1 MSVLFVDD
9 EPQVLRGIERMMD
22 VADIEW
28 EWECEFA
35 SSGHEA
41 LQMLAEGRFE
51 VIVTDMRMPGMDGAE
66 LLERVSEKYPN
77 MIRIVLSGEA
87 DRSSVLKAVGPMHQ
101 YLSKPCNPAL
111 LKSTLHQ
118 AFTMRNTLNSPALR
132 RAISKLPRLPSI
144 PQTYA
149 RLTELIRD
157 ENCLLTDVGEL
168 LEQDLAMTAKTLQ
181 LVNSANFGLGNAIS
195 SPKQAVGILG
205 LSVIQSLVLST
216 AIFDSYSGARLP
228 TGFSQRK
235 QSDHA
240 LKVARVSQQIALAE
254 KLGNE
259 VAGQAFTGGILHD
272 VGKLVLATADPDK
285 YQRVLIE
292 SGSDGLT
299 AIECEKKHFGADH
312 GAVGAYLLSVWG
324 LPQATVE
331 IVALH
336 HSTGGRRPSSFRAMD
351 CVIAANMICNG
362 ADDDELFTVVPID
375 RQKSSIKFWR
385 TASAS
390 LTCCEL

>member
-28 EWECEFA
+28 EWDCEFA
-35 SSGHEA
+35 ESGLEA
-41 LQMLAEGRFE
+41 LEMLSEGQFE

-66 LLERVSEKYPN
+66 LLERVSDKYPN
-77 MIRIVLSGEA
+77 IIRIVLSGEA
-87 DRSSVLKAVGPMHQ
+87 DQSSVLKAVGPMHQ
-101 YLSKPCNPAL
+101 YLSKPCDPKL

-132 RAISKLPRLPSI
+132 KAVSRLPRLPSI
-144 PQTYA
+144 PEAYA
-149 RLTELIRD
+149 KLTELIRD
-157 ENCLLTDVGEL
+157 DNCLLEDVGEL

-181 LVNSANFGLGNAIS
+181 LVNSANFGLANSVA

-216 AIFDSYSGARLP
+216 AIFDTYSGAKLP
-228 TGFSQRK
+228 AGFSQRAE
-235 QSDHA
+235 SDHA
-240 LKVARVSQQIALAE
+240 LKVARASQEIAFRE

-259 VAGQAFTGGILHD
+259 QASLAFTGGILHD
-272 VGKLVLATADPDK
+272 VGKLVLAAADPNK
-285 YQRVLIE
+285 YEQVLSVSADEDSTLIE
-292 SGSDGLT
+292 R
-299 AIECEKKHFGADH
+299 EKRIFGADH

-336 HSTGGRRPSSFRAMD
+336 DLPLVQRPSFFRAIN
-351 CVIAANMICNG
+351 CVSAANMICNG
-362 ADDDELFTVVPID
+362 AEDEEVLTCVPID
-375 RQKSSIKFWR
+375 RPRAAIKTWR
-385 TASAS
+385 TAI
-390 LTCCEL
+390 EMMG

>member
-28 EWECEFA
+28 EWECDFA
-35 SSGHEA
+35 SSGAEA
-41 LQMLAEGRFE
+41 LEMLAEGQFE

-66 LLERVSEKYPN
+66 LLERVSQKYPN

-87 DRSSVLKAVGPMHQ
+87 EQSSVLKAVGPMHQ

-118 AFTMRNTLNSPALR
+118 AFTMRNTLNSPTLR
-132 RAISKLPRLPSI
+132 QAISRLPRLPSI
-144 PQTYA
+144 PKTYA

-157 ENCLLTDVGEL
+157 DNCSLTEVGEL
-168 LEQDLAMTAKTLQ
+168 LEQDLAMTTKTLQ
-181 LVNSANFGLGNAIS
+181 LVNSANFGLANSIA

-216 AIFDSYSGARLP
+216 AIFESYRGTKLP
-228 TGFSQRK
+228 PGFSQRK

-240 LKVARVSQQIALAE
+240 LKVARASQQIALTE

-272 VGKLVLATADPDK
+272 VGKLVLAAADPDK
-285 YQRVLIE
+285 YQQVLNDT
-292 SGSDGLT
+292 GVDAQT
-299 AIECEKKHFGADH
+299 AIDCETKYFGADH
-312 GAVGAYLLSVWG
+312 SAVGAYLLSVWG

-331 IVALH
+331 VVALH
-336 HSTGGRRPSSFRAMD
+336 HSAGVQRPASFSAID
-351 CVIAANMICNG
+351 CVIAANLICNG
-362 ADDDELFTVVPID
+362 ADDDEVFMVVPID
-375 RQKSSIKFWR
+375 RQKASINSWR
-385 TASAS
+385 MASES
-390 LTCCEL
+390 LT

>member
-28 EWECEFA
+28 EWDCEFA
-35 SSGHEA
+35 SSGQEA
-41 LQMLAEGRFE
+41 LQLLSEGKFE
-51 VIVTDMRMPGMDGAE
+51 VIVTDMRMPEMDGAE
-66 LLERVSEKYPN
+66 LLEHVSDKYPN

-87 DRSSVLKAVGPMHQ
+87 DQSSVLKAVGPMHQ
-101 YLSKPCNPAL
+101 YLSKPCDPKL

-132 RAISKLPRLPSI
+132 QAVSRLPRLPSI
-144 PQTYA
+144 PEAYA
-149 RLTELIRD
+149 KLIELIRD
-157 ENCLLTDVGEL
+157 DDCRLADVGEL

-181 LVNSANFGLGNAIS
+181 LVNSANFGLANSVA

-216 AIFDSYSGARLP
+216 AIFDTYSGAKLP
-228 TGFSQRK
+228 NGFSQRAE
-235 QSDHA
+235 SDHA
-240 LKVARVSQQIALAE
+240 LEVARASQQVALVE
-254 KLGNE
+254 NLGNE
-259 VAGQAFTGGILHD
+259 EASLAFTGGILHD
-272 VGKLVLATADPDK
+272 VGKLVLAAADPGK
-285 YQRVLIE
+285 YEQALVE
-292 SGSDGLT
+292 SADESATLND
-299 AIECEKKHFGADH
+299 CETKMFGADH

-336 HSTGGRRPSSFRAMD
+336 DRPLVQRPSCFRAIN
-351 CVIAANMICNG
+351 CVIAANLICNG
-362 ADDDELFTVVPID
+362 AEDDEVLLCAPID
-375 RQKSSIKFWR
+375 RPRATIQVWR
-385 TASAS
+385 AAIESRG
-390 LTCCEL
+390 